1 MVSTSP
7 THTHTHKPSFLNHS
21 LFCTTRNDTND
32 DAETVL
38 IEILDGRHLIGTLR
52 SFDQYGNM
60 VLESA
65 RERHYIENQFADVPL
80 GLYIVRGENVVLLG
94 EIDLEREKQIQAQ
107 GILKKISEEEYLK
120 LKASLP
126 PAQTK
131 SKRANNVET

>member
-1 MVSTSP
+1 M
-7 THTHTHKPSFLNHS
+7 
-21 LFCTTRNDTND
+21 
-32 DAETVL
+32 

-120 LKASLP
+120 VKASLP